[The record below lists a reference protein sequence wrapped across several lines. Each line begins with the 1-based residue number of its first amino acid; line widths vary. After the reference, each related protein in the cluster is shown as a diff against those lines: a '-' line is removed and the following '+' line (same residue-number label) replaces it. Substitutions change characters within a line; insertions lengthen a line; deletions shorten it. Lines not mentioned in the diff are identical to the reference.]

1 MNKWCLLLQDLE
13 RSPYKVLHDLSD
25 KICVPFVRGM
35 SFSKIFVHC
44 NEVFI
49 ELEMKRKETC
59 ISTMDRIMMNE
70 AVTLA

>member
-35 SFSKIFVHC
+35 SFSMILVNC

-49 ELEMKRKETC
+49 EIKRKETC
-59 ISTMDRIMMNE
+59 ISTMGKIMMNE